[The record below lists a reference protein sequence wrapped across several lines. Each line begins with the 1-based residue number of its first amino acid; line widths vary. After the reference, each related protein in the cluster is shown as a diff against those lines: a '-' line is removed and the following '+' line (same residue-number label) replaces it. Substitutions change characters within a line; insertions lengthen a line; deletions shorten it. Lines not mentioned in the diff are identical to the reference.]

1 MDAQFG
7 RKQQDFGA
15 VWVTNS
21 GSTVGANVTLNNI
34 SPEQIGI
41 FIADDLTPGHYKATA
56 TPSFQKN
63 SKFFLAQGIQDFEG
77 QNFPYSTRQPKFP
90 RKSMEF
96 SKSDIVAWGGEK
108 AKRGASTQVV
118 AIGYDGINAN
128 KSINK
133 KLDAKPIIIRIILE
147 GEPIRKFFNAKDGRI
162 IREYAID
169 KGLCASDCECV
180 DTCGKVPAQNI
191 ADGLIEAIKAD
202 KFNGQAISTFV
213 RASKIMKCDPG
224 ATEPTPTSTY
234 KKYVLT
240 VKDDGNS
247 TIGLLGA
254 AGDVYVEKRE
264 GIETTYAVWRKST
277 AGAPANVTVTG
288 SVIPNCGICPSGYTS
303 VPQAHIYDIKVPV
316 GTSIPALP
324 GQISVT
330 KMGTDG
336 LVDGYVALLNLTWD
350 HDASGGTP
358 NVPVDLDDVNDILN
372 PIASTYTYLGLREQI
387 CTSNTSQ
394 TLTWVDSLITKV
406 TITKDYG
413 ITLGDTVCGTSRLT
427 ELQAAYPEL
436 TITQDAASGTCAHVY
451 KTTIESELVDPLDCG
466 RWESY
471 TFNEPAE
478 FDGVRWYDWAAVVT
492 TPSCTDPA
500 APSVPCC
507 AAGVVLEAAVFNSYY
522 KDCTFGWYEWHPND
536 VLPVKIQVTA
546 HSHDYSNNPCDES
559 EDFVTVLRQPSIN
572 RGTSGV
578 VVQEYER
585 SFLGY
590 ENKYWVPNPYAN
602 EIGGFKVTAIPHLLY
617 DHYWFTIK
625 RVGYDTHYG
634 LDKQNLTTY
643 HFYVKE
649 NGGKNIETLI
659 NRLIESA
666 GRDDLKAVVL

>member
-7 RKQQDFGA
+7 RKQQDFNA

-21 GSTVGANVTLNNI
+21 GSTVGNNVTLDQI

-56 TPSFQKN
+56 DPSFQKN
-63 SKFFLAQGIQDFEG
+63 KKFFISQGIRDFEG
-77 QNFPYSTRQPKFP
+77 QDYPYSTRQPKFP

-96 SKSDIVAWGGEK
+96 SKNDIVAWGGEK
-108 AKRGASTQVV
+108 AKRGATTQVIS
-118 AIGYDGINAN
+118 IGYDGINAN

-169 KGLCASDCECV
+169 KGLCLGDCDCF
-180 DTCGKVPAQNI
+180 DACGKVPAQLV
-191 ADGLIEAIKAD
+191 AERLIKDIEVD
-202 KFNGQAISTFV
+202 KFNGQAISQV
-213 RASKIMKCDPG
+213 LRASKIQKCSPSVVDPS
-224 ATEPTPTSTY
+224 TVSTY
-234 KKYVLT
+234 KKYTLT
-240 VKDDGNS
+240 VKDDGQS
-247 TIGLLGA
+247 TIGLLGG
-254 AGDVYVEKRE
+254 AGKVYVESRE

-277 AGAPANVTVTG
+277 AGAPSNVTITG
-288 SVIPNCGICPSGYTS
+288 SVVPECGVCPSGYTS
-303 VPQAHIYDIKVPV
+303 VPQAHIYDIKVLK
-316 GTSIPALP
+316 GTSIPTLP
-324 GQISVT
+324 GSISVT
-330 KMGTDG
+330 KTGTDG
-336 LVDGYVALLNLTWD
+336 VIDGYVALIALEYED
-350 HDASGGTP
+350 EEEEI
-358 NVPVDLDDVNDILN
+358 VPTDLDAINAILN
-372 PIASTYTYLGLREQI
+372 PIATTYTYLGLRTQI

-394 TLTWVDSLITKV
+394 TLTWVDSGDVKN
-406 TITKDYG
+406 TIAKQLG
-413 ITLGDTVCGTSRLT
+413 ITLGDTVCGTSRLP

-436 TITQDAASGTCAHVY
+436 TITQDAADGSCVHVY
-451 KTTIESELVDPLDCG
+451 KTTIESDPVAPEDCDRVEAYSFLELP
-466 RWESY
+466 
-471 TFNEPAE
+471 E
-478 FDGVRWYDWAAVVT
+478 FDGVRWYDWATVVT
-492 TPSCTDPA
+492 TPSCDDPS
-500 APSVPCC
+500 APETPCC
-507 AAGVVLEAAVFNSYY
+507 AAGVVLEAAVFSSYY

-559 EDFVTVLRQPSIN
+559 EDFVTVLRQPSLN

-602 EIGGFKVTAIPHLLY
+602 DISGFSITALPNLMY

-625 RVGYDTHYG
+625 RKGYDTHYG

-643 HFYVKE
+643 RFYVRE
-649 NGGKNIETLI
+649 NQGKNIEALF
-659 NRLIESA
+659 NKLIEST
-666 GRDDLKAVVL
+666 GREDLTAVVL